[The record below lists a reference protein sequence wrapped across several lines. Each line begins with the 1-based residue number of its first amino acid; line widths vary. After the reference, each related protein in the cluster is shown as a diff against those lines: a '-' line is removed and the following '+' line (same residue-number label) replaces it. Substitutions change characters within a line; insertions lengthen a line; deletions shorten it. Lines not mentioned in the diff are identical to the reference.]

1 MWTLIQIELF
11 KIFRRPRTYIAFAAI
26 TGLIGV
32 IQFGL
37 KLDGEAYINF
47 MMRDINASIA
57 VEGKIL
63 NGYQVCYIVLQAL
76 LVHVPLLISL
86 VAADM
91 ISGEANMGTLR
102 LMLTKPISRTRFLL
116 AKFTATVV
124 YTLLLL
130 IWLAVMALFLNM
142 LIFGTDD
149 LFLMKSQYIVLLK
162 ENDIFWRYVC
172 AFGFAALAMV
182 TVAALGFLFSLFAE
196 NSIGPIV
203 ATMSVIIFFT
213 ILSTLSSI
221 PVFNLIKPYLFTTH
235 MIGWKEF
242 FDIKVND
249 ANEAIIGSIQ
259 DPGRILNSALVLLVH
274 IVGFVGIS
282 IWVFRK
288 KDVLS

>member
-26 TGLIGV
+26 TALIGI

-37 KLDGEAYINF
+37 KLDGESYVEF
-47 MMRDINASIA
+47 MMRDINSSIT

-63 NGYQVCYIVLQAL
+63 NGYQVCYIVLQVL
-76 LVHVPLLISL
+76 LVHVPLLIAL

-91 ISGEANMGTLR
+91 VSGEANMGTLR

-116 AKFTATVV
+116 AKFMATVA

-130 IWLAVMALFLNM
+130 VWLAVMALFVNM

-149 LFLMKSQYIVLLK
+149 LFLMKSQYVVLLK
-162 ENDIFWRYVC
+162 ENDIFWRYVW
-172 AFGFAALAMV
+172 AFGFAALAMT
-182 TVAALGFLFSLFAE
+182 TVASLGFLFSLFAE

-213 ILSTLSSI
+213 ILSTLNI
-221 PVFNLIKPYLFTTH
+221 PVFNAIKPFLFTTH

-242 FDIKVND
+242 FDIRVND
-249 ANEAIIGSIQ
+249 ANEAIVGSIQ
-259 DPGRILNSALVLLVH
+259 NPDRILRSAIVLVVH
-274 IVGFVGIS
+274 IIGFVTAA

-288 KDVLS
+288 KDILS

>member
-1 MWTLIQIELF
+1 MWTLIQIELY

-26 TGLIGV
+26 TGLIGI

-37 KLDGEAYINF
+37 KLDGDSYVDF
-47 MMRDINASIA
+47 MMRDITSSIT

-63 NGYQVCYIVLQAL
+63 NGYQVCYISLQIL
-76 LVHVPLLISL
+76 LVHVPLLIAL

-102 LMLTKPISRTRFLL
+102 IMLTKPISRTRFLL
-116 AKFTATVV
+116 AKFMAALV

-130 IWLAVMALFLNM
+130 VWLAILALLLNM
-142 LIFGTDD
+142 ILFGTDD
-149 LFLMKSQYIVLLK
+149 LFLLKSQYVVLLK
-162 ENDIFWRYVC
+162 KNDVFWRYLW
-172 AFGFAALAMV
+172 AFGFAALAMT
-182 TVAALGFLFSLFAE
+182 TVAALGFFFSLFAE

-213 ILSTLSSI
+213 ILSTLNI
-221 PVFNLIKPYLFTTH
+221 PVFNKIKPFLFTTH

-249 ANEAIIGSIQ
+249 ANEAIVGSIQ
-259 DPGRILNSALVLLVH
+259 NPQKIINSALVLLLH
-274 IVGFVGIS
+274 IVGFVS
-282 IWVFRK
+282 LSVWVFRR

>member
-26 TGLIGV
+26 TGLIGI

-37 KLDGEAYINF
+37 KLDGDSYVEF
-47 MMRDINASIA
+47 MMRDITSSIT

-63 NGYQVCYIVLQAL
+63 NGYQVCYVVLQVL
-76 LVHVPLLISL
+76 LVHVPLLIAL

-102 LMLTKPISRTRFLL
+102 IMLTRPISRTKFLL
-116 AKFTATVV
+116 AKFMATVA

-130 IWLAVMALFLNM
+130 VWLAILALFVNM
-142 LIFGTDD
+142 LLFGTDD
-149 LFLMKSQYIVLLK
+149 LFLLKSQYVVLLK
-162 ENDIFWRYVC
+162 KDDIFWRYLW
-172 AFGFAALAMV
+172 AFGFAALAMT
-182 TVAALGFLFSLFAE
+182 TVASLGFLFSLFAE

-213 ILSTLSSI
+213 ILSTLNI
-221 PVFNLIKPYLFTTH
+221 PVFNTIKPFLFTTH

-249 ANEAIIGSIQ
+249 ANEAIVGSIQ
-259 DPGRILNSALVLLVH
+259 NPQKIINSALVLVIH
-274 IVGFVGIS
+274 IVGFVTAS
-282 IWVFRK
+282 VLLFRK
-288 KDVLS
+288 KDILS

>member
-1 MWTLIQIELF
+1 MWTLIQVELY
-11 KIFRRPRTYIAFAAI
+11 KIFRRPRTYIAFIAVA
-26 TGLIGV
+26 GLIGI

-37 KLDGEAYINF
+37 KLDGDAYVGF
-47 MMRDINASIA
+47 MMRDITSSLT

-63 NGYQVCYIVLQAL
+63 NGYQVCYIVLQIL
-76 LVHVPLLISL
+76 LIHVPLLIAL

-102 LMLTKPISRTRFLL
+102 IMLTKPMSRTHFLL
-116 AKFTATVV
+116 AKFLAAVV

-130 IWLAVMALFLNM
+130 VWLAILALFLNM
-142 LIFGTDD
+142 LLFGVDD
-149 LFLMKSQYIVLLK
+149 LFLLKSQYVVLLK
-162 ENDIFWRYVC
+162 KDDIFWRYAW
-172 AFGFAALAMV
+172 AFGFAALSMT
-182 TVAALGFLFSLFAE
+182 TVASLGFLFSQFAE

-213 ILSTLSSI
+213 ILSTLNI
-221 PVFNLIKPYLFTTH
+221 PIFNKVKPFLFTTH

-249 ANEAIIGSIQ
+249 ANESIRGSIQ
-259 DPGRILNSALVLLVH
+259 NPQKIITSAIVLFLH
-274 IVGFVGIS
+274 IIGFVTAS
-282 IWVFRK
+282 VLVFRK

>member
-1 MWTLIQIELF
+1 MWTLIQVELY
-11 KIFRRPRTYIAFAAI
+11 KIFRRPRTYIAFIAVA
-26 TGLIGV
+26 GLIGI

-37 KLDGEAYINF
+37 KLDGDAYVGF
-47 MMRDINASIA
+47 MMRDITSSLT

-63 NGYQVCYIVLQAL
+63 NGYQVCYIVLQIL
-76 LVHVPLLISL
+76 LIHVPLLIAL

-102 LMLTKPISRTRFLL
+102 IMLTKPMSRTHFLL
-116 AKFTATVV
+116 AKFLAAVA

-130 IWLAVMALFLNM
+130 IWLAILALFLNM
-142 LIFGTDD
+142 LLFGVDD
-149 LFLMKSQYIVLLK
+149 LFLLKSQYVVLLK
-162 ENDIFWRYVC
+162 KDDIFWRYAW
-172 AFGFAALAMV
+172 AFGFAALSMT
-182 TVAALGFLFSLFAE
+182 TVASLGFLFSQFAE

-213 ILSTLSSI
+213 ILSTLNI
-221 PVFNLIKPYLFTTH
+221 PIFNKVKPFLFTTH

-249 ANEAIIGSIQ
+249 ANESIKGSIQ
-259 DPGRILNSALVLLVH
+259 NPQKIITSAIVLFLH
-274 IVGFVGIS
+274 IIGFVTAS
-282 IWVFRK
+282 VLVFRK